1 MSVVRDLVVPVP
13 APTTSAGNA
22 ISSVIGPLS
31 AEMVV
36 VVVDHVTAATTIEVT
51 IDAATRALAPPHLTD
66 HVVVAAPTVVTD
78 RTHVIVMMDL

>member
-31 AEMVV
+31 AEMV

-66 HVVVAAPTVVTD
+66 HVVVAAPTVATD

>member
-1 MSVVRDLVVPVP
+1 VPVP

-36 VVVDHVTAATTIEVT
+36 VVDHVTAATTIEVT
-51 IDAATRALAPPHLTD
+51 RDAATRALAPPHLTD
-66 HVVVAAPTVVTD
+66 HVVVAAPTVATD